1 MPPSILCAASVR
13 SVRPVL
19 CAVLRVSII
28 IPRTPVGEVACGSQW
43 DSCRDGGQ
51 QAPVNLA
58 GVFFKQRLHL
68 RKNIFHRAQEGAGID
83 IIEIVAVAE
92 VFLLQRAS
100 VPSSLMLLKKSSIAA
115 DSELSSSGH

>member
-1 MPPSILCAASVR
+1 MGFLP
-13 SVRPVL
+13 
-19 CAVLRVSII
+19 
-28 IPRTPVGEVACGSQW
+28 G
-43 DSCRDGGQ
+43 DGGQ

-92 VFLLQRAS
+92 VLLLEARQ

-115 DSELSSSGH
+115 DSELSSSRALNQ